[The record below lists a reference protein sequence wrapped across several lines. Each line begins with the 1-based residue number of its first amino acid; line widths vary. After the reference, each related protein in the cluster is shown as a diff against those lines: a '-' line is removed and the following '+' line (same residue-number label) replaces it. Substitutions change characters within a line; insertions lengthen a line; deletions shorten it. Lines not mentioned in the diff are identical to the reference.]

1 VTLNSACLPQVA
13 QMQQMAANMD
23 PSQMAQAQA
32 AMSNMDP
39 EQIREIQQQVCAM
52 P

>member
-1 VTLNSACLPQVA
+1 
-13 QMQQMAANMD
+13 MAANMD